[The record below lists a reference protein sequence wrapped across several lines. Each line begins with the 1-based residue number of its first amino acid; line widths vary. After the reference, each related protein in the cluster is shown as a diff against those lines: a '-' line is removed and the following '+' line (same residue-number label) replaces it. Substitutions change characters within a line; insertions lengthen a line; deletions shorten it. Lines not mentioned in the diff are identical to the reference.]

1 MALPLPSFRLKDYI
15 PIFRKKKVTQYQG
28 PVEYKYYMEAKAN
41 EAYFKKK
48 QGLPT
53 KIKKNSPY
61 RFKWLLW
68 KENLREIKREE

>member
-1 MALPLPSFRLKDYI
+1 MALPIPSFRLKDYI
-15 PIFRKKKVTQYQG
+15 PSFRKKKVTQYQG

-61 RFKWLLW
+61 RFK
-68 KENLREIKREE
+68 

>member
-1 MALPLPSFRLKDYI
+1 MALPIPSFRLKDYI
-15 PIFRKKKVTQYQG
+15 PSFRKKKVTQYQG

>member
-1 MALPLPSFRLKDYI
+1 MVLPLPSFKLKV
-15 PIFRKKKVTQYQG
+15 PSFRKKKVTQYQG
-28 PVEYKYYMEAKAN
+28 PVEYKYYMEARAN

-61 RFKWLLW
+61 RFK
-68 KENLREIKREE
+68 